1 MKTGCRKNLEQFIH
15 FNNSGLFSRQNAK
28 PDCRGCRRRHK
39 LRSWHSMTAT
49 PRTRMNDCAAKTQS
63 LSEAKDNT
71 GHSDDPPVYP
81 AD

>member
-1 MKTGCRKNLEQFIH
+1 
-15 FNNSGLFSRQNAK
+15 
-28 PDCRGCRRRHK
+28 
-39 LRSWHSMTAT
+39 MTAT